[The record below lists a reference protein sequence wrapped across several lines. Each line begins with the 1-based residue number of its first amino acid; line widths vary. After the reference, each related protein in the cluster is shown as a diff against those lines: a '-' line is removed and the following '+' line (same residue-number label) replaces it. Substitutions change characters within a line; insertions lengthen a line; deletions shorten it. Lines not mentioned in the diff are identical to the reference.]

1 MLASGSGDGTVRLW
15 DIAMRSKVATLEGH
29 RWSVESLVFS
39 WDGGTLASGSRDRT
53 VRLWDVGTQR
63 EIAILKGHTNDVN
76 SLAFSWDGGTLASG
90 SEDGTVLLWDM
101 SPYITP
107 QSRDPDFDG
116 DGSVG
121 FSDFLQFAQKF
132 GLREGDA
139 GYHAKYDLDKDG
151 AIGFGDFL
159 EFANAYGQSQVTLLN

>member
-29 RWSVESLVFS
+29 RWSVE
-39 WDGGTLASGSRDRT
+39 
-53 VRLWDVGTQR
+53 
-63 EIAILKGHTNDVN
+63 